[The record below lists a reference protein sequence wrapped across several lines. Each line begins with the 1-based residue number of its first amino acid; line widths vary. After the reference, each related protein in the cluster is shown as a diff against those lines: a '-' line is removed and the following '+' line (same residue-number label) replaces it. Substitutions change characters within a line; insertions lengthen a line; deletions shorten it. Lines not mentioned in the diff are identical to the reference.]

1 MVRRAVWKV
10 LAASVTCVLL
20 AGASHADAASR
31 PFMAQARAAFDDLP
45 SRDRNEAFLELMATG
60 DFNAMASNDFSGRL
74 YDATAKFQADHALEP
89 SGVLTPDTR
98 QMLSFVGGRIFN
110 SWGFEFLDHPFAPVS
125 VAVPG
130 RFGLARSPTQH
141 GFSLENRKRS
151 MNVDVSFFA
160 DGEATLGSVF
170 ANLTRPAAGRR
181 IDFSAIRPTFLA
193 VASATD
199 KTSSYSRYIVV
210 RGGIAGFT
218 LSWNTDAFPNGI
230 RVAVVMANELYPR
243 HMVSDTGQQADI
255 FDGFPGDATSDAAP
269 PDSMAFAG
277 ATPTNAGSDTVGQA
291 ILQAKQEAQ
300 RKADQDRAER
310 QAAYAE
316 QQRVAQ
322 QDADDRR
329 AAAETAARAEA
340 AERIR
345 VAQQQDDD
353 RRARVEAERLVQ
365 KAEMERQAKAEQDA
379 RTAAAAQL
387 KAERL
392 ANAVSAAKA
401 AIADASSFV
410 KANRDDPQLMDHLGR
425 IAELSAALSGTEP
438 EMVEA
443 RIAALTGAV
452 SADPAY
458 AAYGVQRAA
467 ERQRETARYLGDA
480 VRTLKSQRSFLVG
493 AVAQDPTSPQAAKFL
508 ALAKQADAVLA
519 APDLD
524 RAQTAMGTIEGAIRD
539 AGLRDAYVAASVAAK
554 QVAVAESVAPQP
566 APAGPAGAPVATS
579 APGRPAAEAPAPP
592 GSVSSAA
599 MPPSR
604 SLPVTDNDR
613 FLLDGGRDDVV
624 LMVNA
629 SAKAPHA
636 YRDLKGDLVFDRD
649 QADVCLFERNA
660 DADLPDVVRSALG
673 PYKLKQLSLLQAP
686 CDGGRIGSYDVVAT
700 RRGAFLRQDMAL
712 ALQLVGA
719 IESGTLKPLSTVTPA
734 ALQATQ
740 AAESVAAEAVA
751 EDVARG
757 TRPGFGVLFVGQGAS
772 ALCTVTPQD
781 AEAHQRLLAARL
793 DALTAAMGTEP
804 VASPTTVDGAFI
816 GAKRGKC
823 GAVYA
828 SAADL
833 KAVADGLQRDGTKY
847 RFSSLWVA
855 PDAVQSSADAIRRER
870 DAAEKQMAERQRH
883 QAEDAKIAAMRAAD
897 EAATL
902 SARQTSSRQQYG
914 ATATAAAARIAA
926 EVDSFTNA
934 PEDRTLSAAHNFPNF
949 AAQFREDLG
958 DRWEKLSE
966 NQELADYGMADW
978 KGRSLETV
986 FSRVSIR
993 LKNRILGD
1001 YKDRCY
1007 LFGQIND
1014 TEFDA
1019 TRDHVVLP
1027 CDDRADLVAWQ
1038 TDHGFRSFWNLR

>member
-1 MVRRAVWKV
+1 M
-10 LAASVTCVLL
+10 
-20 AGASHADAASR
+20 G
-31 PFMAQARAAFDDLP
+31 QARAAFDDLP
-45 SRDRNEAFLELMATG
+45 ARDRNEAFLELMATG
-60 DFNAMASNDFSGRL
+60 DFNAMASSDFSGRL

-89 SGVLTPDTR
+89 SGVLTPETR
-98 QMLSFVGGRIFN
+98 QSLSSVGGRIFN

-125 VAVPG
+125 IAVPG
-130 RFGLARSPTQH
+130 RFGLVRSPTLH
-141 GFSLENRKRS
+141 GFALENRKRS
-151 MNVDVSFFA
+151 MSVDVSFFA
-160 DGEATLGSVF
+160 DGEASLDSVF
-170 ANLTRPAAGRR
+170 SNLTRPAAGRR
-181 IDFSAIRPTFLA
+181 IDFSVIRPTFLA

-218 LSWNTDAFPNGI
+218 LSWNTDAFPNGS

-255 FDGFPGDATSDAAP
+255 LDSFPNNPGSESVP
-269 PDSMAFAG
+269 SDSMAFSG
-277 ATPTNAGSDTVGQA
+277 ATPTNAGSDTVGEA

-300 RKADQDRAER
+300 RKAEQERAER
-310 QAAYAE
+310 QAAYEE
-316 QQRVAQ
+316 QQRVVQ
-322 QDADDRR
+322 READDRR
-329 AAAETAARAEA
+329 AAAQAAARAEA
-340 AERIR
+340 VERIR
-345 VAQQQDDD
+345 VAQQQDTD
-353 RRARVEAERLVQ
+353 RRAKAEADRIVQQAEAER
-365 KAEMERQAKAEQDA
+365 KAKAEQDA
-379 RTAAAAQL
+379 RAAAAAQL

-392 ANAVSAAKA
+392 TNAVSAAKV

-410 KANRDDPQLMDHLGR
+410 KANRDNPQLIDHLGR
-425 IAELSAALSGTEP
+425 IADLGAALSSTEP

-443 RIAALTGAV
+443 KTSALTGAV

-458 AAYGVQRAA
+458 AAFGAQRAA
-467 ERQRETARYLGDA
+467 EHQRETARYLGDA
-480 VRTLKSQRSFLVG
+480 VKTLKSQRSFLVG

-519 APDLD
+519 TPDLD
-524 RAQTAMGTIEGAIRD
+524 RAQTTMGTIEGAIRD
-539 AGLRDAYVAASVAAK
+539 SGLHDAYAAASAAAK
-554 QVAVAESVAPQP
+554 QVAVAEAVAPQP
-566 APAGPAGAPVATS
+566 VPAGHPSPVPAVP
-579 APGRPAAEAPAPP
+579 APGRPAIDAVARPDQ
-592 GSVSSAA
+592 VSSAA
-599 MPPSR
+599 TSTSR
-604 SLPVTDNDR
+604 SLLPVTENDR

-649 QADVCLFERNA
+649 QADVCLFERGA
-660 DADLPDVVRSALG
+660 DADLPDVVRSALA
-673 PYKLKQLSLLQAP
+673 PYRLKQLSPLQAP
-686 CDGGRIGSYDVVAT
+686 CDGGRLESYDVVAT
-700 RRGAFLRQDMAL
+700 RRGAFLRQDMSL

-719 IESGTLKPLSTVTPA
+719 IEGGTLKPLATVTPA
-734 ALQATQ
+734 ALQAAQ
-740 AAESVAAEAVA
+740 AAEAVAAEAVA

-757 TRPGFGVLFVGQGAS
+757 TRPGFGILFVAQGVS
-772 ALCTVTPQD
+772 ALCTITPQD
-781 AEAHQRLLAARL
+781 AEAHQRLLAGRL
-793 DALTAAMGTEP
+793 DALTAALGTEP

-816 GAKRGKC
+816 GAKRGRC

-833 KAVADGLQRDGTKY
+833 KAVAEGLQRNGTKF
-847 RFSSLWVA
+847 RFSSLWIA

-870 DAAEKQMAERQRH
+870 DAAEKQTAERQRR
-883 QAEDAKIAAMRAAD
+883 QAEEAKIAAMRAAD

-902 SARQTSSRQQYG
+902 SARQALSRRQYG

-926 EVDSFTNA
+926 EVNSFTDA
-934 PEDRTLSAAHNFPNF
+934 PEDRTLAASHEFPNF

-958 DRWEKLSE
+958 DRWEKMSE
-966 NQELADYGMADW
+966 NQELADYGTSDW

-993 LKNRILGD
+993 FKNRILGD

-1007 LFGQIND
+1007 LFGQIDD
-1014 TEFDA
+1014 TEFST

-1027 CDDRADLVAWQ
+1027 CDDRADVVAWQ
-1038 TDHGFRSFWNLR
+1038 VNHGFKSLWNLE